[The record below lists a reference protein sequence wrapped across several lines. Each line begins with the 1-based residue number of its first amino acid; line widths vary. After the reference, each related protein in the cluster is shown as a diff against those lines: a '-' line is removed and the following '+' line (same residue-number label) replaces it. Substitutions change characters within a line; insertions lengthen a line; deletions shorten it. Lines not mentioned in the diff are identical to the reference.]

1 MRVVDTILV
10 FVYGLLIL
18 AAVLWT
24 ATRFTTPLHAAGI
37 DWKPYA
43 VLAAGQG
50 LDTLTT
56 LRPTPSC
63 IESNPLL
70 GPHPS
75 TARVLV
81 PKLAII
87 GGIAVLVRF
96 TEHRE
101 SRTARII
108 ARSVAYAGGIIGAKD
123 GLHNLRECGW

>member
-1 MRVVDTILV
+1 MRIVDTVLV

-18 AAVLWT
+18 AGMLWC
-24 ATRFTTPLHAAGI
+24 AARFATPLHAAEL

-56 LRPTPSC
+56 LRPTPNC
-63 IESNPLL
+63 IERNPLL

-75 TARVLV
+75 AVAVLV

-87 GGIAVLVRF
+87 GGISLLVRF
-96 TEHRE
+96 TEQRE
-101 SRTARII
+101 SRAARII
-108 ARSVAYAGGIIGAKD
+108 AKSAAYVGGMAGAKD
-123 GLHNLRECGW
+123 GLHNLRTCGW